1 MVNSFAPTEV
11 IRPKSL
17 AEAARILFENQGGTA
32 KIVAGNTF
40 LYDLAGHEGLADV
53 KLLLDLSNLGLSFIK
68 QSDIGVNVGAYTTFA
83 EVANSPLAR
92 GGGRGIEALW
102 ECCSKITPPQV
113 RNMGTVGGSLC
124 SGVPFFDFP
133 TTALALEPEITVY
146 STTGERKY
154 SARDHFID
162 YFQTAVRED
171 EVLTEVSFFFSPI
184 RRKSAS
190 SFAKLGRTEVDF
202 AVVNV
207 ACYLELEQNDEC
219 AVCRIALGSIANVP
233 VRWQELENH
242 LLGKKISTDVI
253 SKAIREIK
261 VGLNPTPM
269 VHATSEYKKMV
280 IPIVARDCLMETIRR
295 IEVYRA
301 N

>member
-1 MVNSFAPTEV
+1 MVNSFAPSAV
-11 IRPKSL
+11 IRPKTL
-17 AEAARILFENQGGTA
+17 AEAAQILFENRGGSA
-32 KIVAGNTF
+32 RIVAGNTF
-40 LYDLAGHEGLADV
+40 LYDLAGHEGLTDV
-53 KLLLDLSNLGLSFIK
+53 KLLLDLSNLGLSFIR
-68 QSDIGVNVGAYTTFA
+68 QFGSGVKIGAYTTFT
-83 EVANSPLAR
+83 EVANSPLALVERR
-92 GGGRGIEALW
+92 GLDALW

-133 TTALALEPEITVY
+133 TTALALEPEITAY
-146 STTGERKY
+146 SMTGERKY
-154 SARDHFID
+154 SAREHFID

-171 EVLTEVSFFFSPI
+171 EVLTEVSFSYSLT

-207 ACYLELEQNDEC
+207 ACYLELEDDDEC
-219 AVCRIALGSIANVP
+219 AVCRIVLGSVANTP

-242 LLGKKISTDVI
+242 LLGKKISAEVLT
-253 SKAIREIK
+253 KAIREVK
-261 VGLNPTPM
+261 VDLNPMPM

-280 IPIVARDCLMETIRR
+280 IPIVARDCLLETIHR
-295 IEVYRA
+295 IECLSV